1 MCKVRT
7 PLREVPPNLLN
18 ISSNKRIVDSL
29 LCCSKMLFVNL
40 KLCCFRLITLN
51 GSVRFHEEKRK
62 FNHSSVR

>member
-18 ISSNKRIVDSL
+18 ISSNKRIVNSL

-40 KLCCFRLITLN
+40 KLCCFRLIHIEWECTF
-51 GSVRFHEEKRK
+51 S
-62 FNHSSVR
+62 